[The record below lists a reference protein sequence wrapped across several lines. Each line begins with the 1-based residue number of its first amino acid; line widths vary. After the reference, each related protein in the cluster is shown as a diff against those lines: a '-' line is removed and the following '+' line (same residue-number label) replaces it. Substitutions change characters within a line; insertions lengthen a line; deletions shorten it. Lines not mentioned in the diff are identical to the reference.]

1 METLIENVKE
11 LYESKKLSK
20 DQVNALIEPGDAI
33 ILPAA
38 GTEPMVITPELNNAT
53 HFKGNRLYRM
63 LALTPVIDLP
73 EDQLKQYSFF
83 LSGADR
89 KAMRQGIVDLIPG
102 HFSEI
107 PAILKEREKEPI
119 LIVQASPMNEEGYF
133 SFGITSGYT
142 TSVAK
147 YAKKIILEV
156 NKNMPFVHGQD
167 MKVHIK
173 DIAGF
178 VETEVP
184 LPELPEVE
192 LSESEIAIGKTVADI
207 VSDGDTIQIG
217 FGSIPNAVMKALGDK
232 KDLGIHSEMFPS
244 TAVELAEK
252 GALTNVNKELMPN
265 KHVGT
270 FVLGTK
276 KLYDFI
282 DNNPDVELM
291 PVEYTN
297 GLKELSQLD
306 HLVSINTT
314 LEVDFLGQC
323 NSEQLEDF
331 YYSNTGGQSDFA
343 IGARLA
349 KHGIGI
355 VCLQSTAKKGTISRI
370 VPHLHSGSPVSTTKN
385 DVDIVVTEFGAAH
398 LKNKSIQERVEAL
411 ISVAHPD
418 FRDKLRSKAIELG
431 YLTNNK

>member
-1 METLIENVKE
+1 MEKENIKE
-11 LYESKKLSK
+11 LYERKKISKE
-20 DQVNALIEPGDAI
+20 QVNDLIEPGDAI
-33 ILPAA
+33 VLPAA
-38 GTEPMVITPELNNAT
+38 GCEPMVITPEFNKAK
-53 HFKGNRLYRM
+53 HFKGNRIYRM
-63 LALTPVIDLP
+63 LALTPTIDLP

-89 KAMRQGIVDLIPG
+89 KAMRQAKVDLIPG

-107 PAILKEREKEPI
+107 PSILKQREKEPI
-119 LIVQASPMNEEGYF
+119 LITAASPMNDEGYF

-142 TSVAK
+142 PSVAK

-156 NKNMPFVHGQD
+156 NENMPFVHGQD
-167 MKVHIK
+167 MQIHIS
-173 DIAGF
+173 DIDAL
-178 VETEVP
+178 VETDVP
-184 LPELPEVE
+184 LPELPSME
-192 LSESEIAIGKTVADI
+192 LSESEMSIGKTVADI
-207 VSDGDTIQIG
+207 VRDGDTIQIG

-252 GALTNVNKELMPN
+252 QALNNTKKELLPN

-276 KLYDFI
+276 ALYDFI
-282 DNNPDVELM
+282 DNNPDVYLM

-297 GLKELSQLD
+297 GLKELSQID
-306 HLVSINTT
+306 NLVSINTT

-343 IGARLA
+343 IGARVA
-349 KHGIGI
+349 KNGIGI

-370 VPHLHSGSPVSTTKN
+370 VPHLHSGSPVSTSKN
-385 DVDIVVTEFGAAH
+385 DVDIVVTEFGAAY

-418 FRDKLRSKAIELG
+418 FRDELRNKAIELG
-431 YLTNNK
+431 YLVDNK